1 MERIVFFGKGG
12 IGKSTTASNISATLA
27 AEGRRVLHV
36 GCDPKHD
43 STVALLRGTMIE
55 PVVDRIHS
63 LAGLTAE
70 RVVTRSHLGVDCVE
84 AGGPEAGVGC
94 GGRGIS
100 RMLEIFQSVD
110 LLSPARYDV
119 CVYDV
124 LGDVVC
130 GGFASPLRKGIG
142 EKVVIVASEE
152 VMALYAANNIA
163 RAVVHYAS
171 NGVALAGLIVN
182 LRDNNEDRGP
192 VERFARLINTKVLG
206 YIPRE
211 PLVREA
217 EYRRMTVA
225 EYAPGAPITR
235 TLRELGEQIIALDA
249 RSLPLPTP
257 LDEATFYALTQHRFV
272 VPEGGVGA
280 PPHRA
285 RGGGLRGGGPRR
297 PAARRGRRP
306 RGAGGAAAALRVRA
320 ARGGAGG
327 PHGARLRGGGP
338 AAAPAG
344 LPRRGPRAAA
354 GRPRGLMSELF
365 PELDEDG
372 GADEAPAAAWHPASE
387 RGLAALRQVL
397 AVRELVPGAELA
409 RAEFSLHESTVRLVV
424 AGDAV
429 PAMSVSVSP
438 RSTRPA
444 ALRTRQLN
452 LSFQSEG
459 AGPPPVLV
467 QLLARLQH
475 RLTNAPFELLLRAAS
490 LGAARREPAKPPPSA
505 DEAAAAKALPTEHRG
520 SVAFSYRPPAGW
532 RNFFEQKEMYR
543 GLFHGLR
550 GPITVVHHADIEC
563 HMSDAPRFDGSV
575 NFLNFPRQEPWA
587 LSPPETDARL
597 QGGSRFLLT
606 DMDDRDVIKGADT
619 RLEHL
624 LARVGDPYGPADEPP
639 PETSPAPASPG
650 VVFVVPTCISLITG
664 DDIDAAASRKGVRRR
679 MPILNVGNQNDPFAA
694 MFRLVAAEPGFRDR
708 APRPHRVNLV
718 GLPYFS
724 GRAALFELL
733 REAGVEVGCELL
745 PAFDLAQARD
755 YLCAR
760 AQVLYPSDQAR
771 ELHEQTLAHL
781 PLDTVAPPPPF
792 GVEGTRHWLAAV
804 GAAADREAA
813 CAAAFERALDR
824 LRPRWDALRARARG
838 VPLGFVLDDDAAE
851 ILRDP
856 VRMQGVPLARLLVE
870 VGFSL
875 EVLRYAPPGQPD
887 PSPLAGVAERRFDS
901 PASLAEGL
909 RASRAAAFYSDVFFD
924 DRLTRAGKQIF
935 SLRDVGMGLTG
946 AVETAER
953 LLARCA
959 NPFLRR
965 YGAWLSPEGA

>member
-1 MERIVFFGKGG
+1 
-12 IGKSTTASNISATLA
+12 
-27 AEGRRVLHV
+27 
-36 GCDPKHD
+36 
-43 STVALLRGTMIE
+43 
-55 PVVDRIHS
+55 
-63 LAGLTAE
+63 
-70 RVVTRSHLGVDCVE
+70 
-84 AGGPEAGVGC
+84 
-94 GGRGIS
+94 
-100 RMLEIFQSVD
+100 
-110 LLSPARYDV
+110 
-119 CVYDV
+119 
-124 LGDVVC
+124 
-130 GGFASPLRKGIG
+130 
-142 EKVVIVASEE
+142 
-152 VMALYAANNIA
+152 
-163 RAVVHYAS
+163 
-171 NGVALAGLIVN
+171 
-182 LRDNNEDRGP
+182 
-192 VERFARLINTKVLG
+192 
-206 YIPRE
+206 
-211 PLVREA
+211 
-217 EYRRMTVA
+217 
-225 EYAPGAPITR
+225 
-235 TLRELGEQIIALDA
+235 
-249 RSLPLPTP
+249 
-257 LDEATFYALTQHRFV
+257 
-272 VPEGGVGA
+272 
-280 PPHRA
+280 
-285 RGGGLRGGGPRR
+285 
-297 PAARRGRRP
+297 
-306 RGAGGAAAALRVRA
+306 
-320 ARGGAGG
+320 
-327 PHGARLRGGGP
+327 
-338 AAAPAG
+338 
-344 LPRRGPRAAA
+344 
-354 GRPRGLMSELF
+354 MSELF

-639 PETSPAPASPG
+639 AEASPAPASPG

-724 GRAALFELL
+724 GRAALFEVL

-771 ELHEQTLAHL
+771 ELHEQTLAHFN
-781 PLDTVAPPPPF
+781 LDTVAPPPPF

-813 CAAAFERALDR
+813 CAAAFDRALER

-838 VPLGFVLDDDAAE
+838 VTLGFVLDDDSAE
-851 ILRDP
+851 MLRDP

-870 VGFSL
+870 MGFSL
-875 EVLRYAPPGQPD
+875 EVLRYAPPEQPE

-924 DRLTRAGKQIF
+924 DRVTRAGKQIF